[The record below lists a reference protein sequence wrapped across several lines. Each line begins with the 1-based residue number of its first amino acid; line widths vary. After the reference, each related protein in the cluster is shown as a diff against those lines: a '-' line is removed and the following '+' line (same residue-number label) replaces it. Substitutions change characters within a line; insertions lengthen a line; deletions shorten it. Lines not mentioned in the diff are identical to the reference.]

1 MTWASSLE
9 SHFSVCLM
17 LRNWLK
23 PTVSYADVSTFDS
36 LSPPLNMECVSYHIV
51 CVLLIRSNIASQ
63 LKMYQFTSKLNLPI
77 S

>member
-36 LSPPLNMECVSYHIV
+36 LSPPPPQYGMCILSYRVCSAHTVKYCITIKNVSIY
-51 CVLLIRSNIASQ
+51 
-63 LKMYQFTSKLNLPI
+63 F
-77 S
+77 